1 MHRCSARWDR
11 NVVGGRTGS
20 LFRLGLIVWALLWL
34 TASVSFAQSSRCS
47 DTPDG
52 LLRAEYPR
60 FSLQGSAFAQLQ
72 YQFFFRSE
80 EVSRSDF
87 SVPRARVCG
96 SGHVLSRSLRYRLMI
111 GRSSQ
116 RELEVNDVFVEWEPV
131 SALAIRLGRFKL
143 PIVHEWMESAQSLAT
158 LDRALASRLLLPG
171 RDYGLRVSGRLLAQ
185 HVEYLIGVFNGD
197 GESAVKAADLSPA
210 LVARLSLHLTGSP
223 YVGAVDFAG
232 SWPQVSLAAGTLWN
246 RWKQTVSGSTSPP
259 QSVEDTLWNV
269 SALFRWNHFD
279 GAAEYIGQRRTD
291 AHKTQRTH
299 AGYLRLTYFVQRL
312 HSSVSARGSLVSVRS
327 DQTDNQLEA
336 EGSWGVYLDRH
347 RIKVI
352 SRYAVVQNLT
362 QSTIEHQLGLQTQI
376 AVD

>member
-34 TASVSFAQSSRCS
+34 TVSVSFAQSSRCS

-171 RDYGLRVSGRLLAQ
+171 RDYGLRVSGSLLAQ
-185 HVEYLIGVFNGD
+185 HVEYLIGV
-197 GESAVKAADLSPA
+197 A
-210 LVARLSLHLTGSP
+210 
-223 YVGAVDFAG
+223 
-232 SWPQVSLAAGTLWN
+232 
-246 RWKQTVSGSTSPP
+246 
-259 QSVEDTLWNV
+259 
-269 SALFRWNHFD
+269 
-279 GAAEYIGQRRTD
+279 
-291 AHKTQRTH
+291 
-299 AGYLRLTYFVQRL
+299 
-312 HSSVSARGSLVSVRS
+312 
-327 DQTDNQLEA
+327 
-336 EGSWGVYLDRH
+336 
-347 RIKVI
+347 
-352 SRYAVVQNLT
+352 
-362 QSTIEHQLGLQTQI
+362 
-376 AVD
+376 